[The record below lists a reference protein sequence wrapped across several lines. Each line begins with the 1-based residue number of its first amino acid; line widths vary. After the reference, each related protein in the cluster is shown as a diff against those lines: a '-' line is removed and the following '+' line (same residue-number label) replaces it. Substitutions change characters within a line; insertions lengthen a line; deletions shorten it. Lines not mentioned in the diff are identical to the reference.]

1 LGHPAYNLNFLTL
14 YLGLVRVQRGRPSDK
29 ADKESGDGERVPSIH
44 IDDEADA
51 REEMTNEE
59 LSEER
64 RTFQI
69 SGVEDP
75 ESGDMIPLNEAI
87 EKGKNSASYSRRDRI

>member
-1 LGHPAYNLNFLTL
+1 
-14 YLGLVRVQRGRPSDK
+14 
-29 ADKESGDGERVPSIH
+29 VPSIH